1 MSERANNKDYPT
13 TTWSSS
19 NTTERRHFVICT
31 ASCPDQTPLF
41 PLPVR
46 CAAPTA
52 AATNLSIEYVPN
64 IRFPYCIFRLVMSE
78 FRYRLKF
85 RGLCDTF
92 SGVCDGGRRGCRR
105 RQWPWQAAVIRLHF
119 CPSCA
124 SHDIS
129 SWCVSTCARYK

>member
-52 AATNLSIEYVPN
+52 AATNLPIEYKSKEMRITAGGKGLPTPLRDSGEELEVQET
-64 IRFPYCIFRLVMSE
+64 RTM
-78 FRYRLKF
+78 YRVEQKCGPFLC
-85 RGLCDTF
+85 RGSRNLLGKNVGHWGFNPRNVLD
-92 SGVCDGGRRGCRR
+92 
-105 RQWPWQAAVIRLHF
+105 
-119 CPSCA
+119 
-124 SHDIS
+124 
-129 SWCVSTCARYK
+129 